1 MSNYEIN
8 FYEWCFE
15 NNNDLMQEWNYEKN
29 KILPTDITPFSN
41 KKVWWKCNKGHEWE
55 ASPNNRINGRC
66 CPYCSGKKVMVG
78 YNDLLSQMPELA
90 KEWDYELNGELK
102 PENVTIGSNKKAW
115 WKCEKGHSWQ
125 TTINHRSK
133 GTGCPYCSGRNVSTG
148 VNDLET
154 KYPQLAKQWN
164 FEKNGEIKPSEIS
177 SHSHKKVWWRCE
189 YGHEWQAS
197 VANRSKGRNC
207 PICGSKKVLSGYN
220 DLETKSPELAKQWH
234 PTKNGKLKPTDV
246 LPSSNKKVW
255 WLCEKGHEWQ
265 ATINNRQKRNC
276 PECSKERQVSFPE
289 KAIFYY
295 VSKTFK
301 DTIENYRPEF
311 LKGKEIDI
319 YIPQLKLGIEYDGEY
334 YHTDSNLDLTKDAIC
349 KENDVGLIH
358 IREPK
363 CPLIQEF
370 NSVIY
375 TLKSRNDNEYEKAI
389 EYIFS
394 YIKAEK
400 QLDSKIDLNI
410 DRDRTDIYELMG
422 LSVKRNSIATTHP
435 HLLSEWNY
443 EKNGRILPENI
454 SKGSDKKVWWKCE
467 KGHEWDTSVSHRV
480 AGRGCPICSGKRIV
494 SGYNDFMTLYPDLI
508 ESWDWE
514 QNTNIN
520 PHILGKT
527 SSENAWW
534 KCKKCGGKFQRKIIY
549 QIESRKCP
557 NCKAKV

>member
-1 MSNYEIN
+1 MAEKKENRYVCDN
-8 FYEWCFE
+8 VQLMKEWHSTKNGTLTP
-15 NNNDLMQEWNYEKN
+15 NN
-29 KILPTDITPFSN
+29 IAIGSN
-41 KKVWWKCNKGHEWE
+41 KKVWWKCENGHEWE
-55 ASPNNRINGRC
+55 AKPNDRKRGNG
-66 CPYCSGKKVMVG
+66 CPYCSGKKVLQG

-90 KEWDYELNGELK
+90 KEWDCELNGELN
-102 PENVTIGSNKKAW
+102 PENVTIGSNKKVW

-125 TTINHRSK
+125 ATINHRSK
-133 GTGCPYCSGRNVSTG
+133 GTGCPFCSGRNASKG

-154 KYPQLAKQWN
+154 IYPQLAEQWDY
-164 FEKNGEIKPSEIS
+164 EKNQGIKPSEIS
-177 SHSHKKVWWRCE
+177 AHSHKKVWWRCK
-189 YGHEWQAS
+189 YGHEWQALIS
-197 VANRSKGRNC
+197 NRAKGRNC
-207 PICGSKKVLSGYN
+207 PICGNKKVLSGYN
-220 DLETKSPELAKQWH
+220 DLETQSPELAKQWH
-234 PTKNGKLKPTDV
+234 PTKNGKLMPTDV
-246 LPSSNKKVW
+246 LPSSSKKVW

-295 VSKTFK
+295 VSKIFK

-334 YHTDSNLDLTKDAIC
+334 YHTDSNLDLTKDTIC
-349 KENDVGLIH
+349 KENNVELIH

-375 TLKSRNDNEYEKAI
+375 TMKSRNDNEYEKAI

-422 LSVKRNSIATTHP
+422 LSVKRNSIAITHP

-443 EKNGRILPENI
+443 KKNGRILP
-454 SKGSDKKVWWKCE
+454 
-467 KGHEWDTSVSHRV
+467 
-480 AGRGCPICSGKRIV
+480 
-494 SGYNDFMTLYPDLI
+494 
-508 ESWDWE
+508 
-514 QNTNIN
+514 
-520 PHILGKT
+520 
-527 SSENAWW
+527 
-534 KCKKCGGKFQRKIIY
+534 
-549 QIESRKCP
+549 
-557 NCKAKV
+557 